1 MRSLT
6 MKALIFDMDGILV
19 DSEPMWRLA
28 EREVFA
34 GIDLE
39 LDDAD
44 CERTMG
50 MRTDEVIDHW
60 YRRAPW
66 KGPSPADVE
75 ARLVARM
82 QTLIAERA
90 EPMPG
95 VERAMTIA
103 RDAGLELA
111 LASSSP
117 PVLIDAV
124 LRKLGYESAF
134 AVVRSAVD
142 EEQGKPHP
150 GVFLTTARLLGV
162 DPGDCVVI
170 EDSLAGV
177 RSADAAGMRVI
188 AVPPADLFDDPGYDG
203 ADIKLGSLE
212 DLRPEMLR

>member
-1 MRSLT
+1 

-34 GIDLE
+34 GIGLE

-66 KGPSPADVE
+66 NGPSPAEVE

-82 QTLIAERA
+82 QTMIAELA

-95 VERAMTIA
+95 VEHALTLA
-103 RDAGLELA
+103 RDAGFELG

-117 PVLIDAV
+117 PTLINAV
-124 LRKLGYESAF
+124 LRKLGLERDF

-142 EEQGKPHP
+142 EEHGKPHP
-150 GVFLTTARLLGV
+150 GVFLTTARLLGI

-188 AVPPADLFDDPGYDG
+188 VVPPAHLFDEPDYD
-203 ADIKLGSLE
+203 DVDEKLRSLKE
-212 DLRPEMLR
+212 LTGEMLG

>member
-1 MRSLT
+1 

-34 GIDLE
+34 GVGLE

-60 YRRAPW
+60 YRRTPW
-66 KGPSPADVE
+66 KVSSPAEVE

-95 VERAMTIA
+95 VEHAMTIA
-103 RDAGLELA
+103 HHAGLELA

-117 PVLIDAV
+117 PELIIAV
-124 LRKLGYESAF
+124 LRKLGFEKVF

-142 EEQGKPHP
+142 EGQGKPHP

-170 EDSLAGV
+170 EDSVAGV
-177 RSADAAGMRVI
+177 RSARAAGMRVI
-188 AVPPADLFDDPGYDG
+188 AVPPAHLFDEPDYDH

>member
-1 MRSLT
+1 

-19 DSEPMWRLA
+19 DSEPLWRLA

-34 GIDLE
+34 GVGIE
-39 LDDAD
+39 LDDGD

-50 MRTDEVIDHW
+50 MRTDEVIEHW

-66 KGPSPADVE
+66 HGPSPADVE

-95 VERAMTIA
+95 VEHALTVA
-103 RDAGLELA
+103 RNAGLELA
-111 LASSSP
+111 MASSSP
-117 PVLIDAV
+117 PNLINAV
-124 LRKLGYESAF
+124 LRKLGFENDF

-150 GVFLTTARLLGV
+150 GVFLTTAHLLGV
-162 DPGDCVVI
+162 DPGECIVI
-170 EDSLAGV
+170 EDSPAGV

-188 AVPPADLFDDPGYDG
+188 AVPPAHLFDEPYYDE
-203 ADIKLGSLE
+203 ADIKLRSLE
-212 DLRPEMLR
+212 ELTGEMLG